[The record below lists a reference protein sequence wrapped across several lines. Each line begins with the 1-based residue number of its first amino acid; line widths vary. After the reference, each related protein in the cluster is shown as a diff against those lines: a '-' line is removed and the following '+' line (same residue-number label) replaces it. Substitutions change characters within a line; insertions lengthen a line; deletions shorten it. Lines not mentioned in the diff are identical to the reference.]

1 MENADTPDSGTA
13 PDLLAAVAQI
23 LGPDGQV
30 VGAGF
35 LVSEGVLVTCAH
47 VIQAAG
53 GGPGATVHVTFP
65 HVEGAHRVEGD
76 VSDELWRAPEDGDV
90 AVIRLNDTPRGTKA
104 LPVGSAVGCRGHH
117 VRSFGFPAQAR
128 PEGHFGFGVV
138 GDLLPASAGQ
148 GALLQLTS
156 ANDLTAGF
164 SGGPV
169 LDEVTG
175 LDIGMLTEI
184 TAPDAYERGQGIAYV
199 IPVQVLREIV
209 PALALREVCPY
220 RGLEPFT
227 AEQAQWFEGRKD
239 AVRQVVAYLAGQ
251 RRLALL
257 LGPSGSGKSSLI
269 QAGVLRALAAGALPG
284 SDRWLSVLAR
294 PGQDL
299 LAGVERSGLPGASA
313 EGIAKAVTRKLAA
326 NPGYQRVLLVIDQ
339 FEELF
344 TQPADGRQQRR
355 LAAADQITAAAESD
369 AALSVLL
376 VMRDD
381 FYPQL
386 AALAPKLL
394 EAAMPGLLNV
404 PGTLSEADLHDI
416 ITLPAQDVGL
426 QFQPGLPEQ
435 IISDV
440 LAITPGAAASRQ
452 APVTVLPLLE
462 LTLSQLWLR
471 RQDGYLTHVAYRRIG
486 AVSGSLTT
494 WCDNALKELS
504 PEQRLIARRILTSL
518 VHPTDPSRNVAAVR
532 AQVPLRELRDLGAAP
547 GGAPDGGQAVD
558 QVMATLT
565 RHRIMTTQ
573 TLRASPSGATAPP
586 GEPVAELVH
595 DALIRDWGVLREWV
609 SQDHRFQDWLDNT
622 RERHARWT
630 ATADSGD
637 LLGGSALA
645 EGLEWSRQRRLPAD
659 IAAFLAASK
668 QRQQAIVRRSRRLN
682 AILASLLVLALGAAG
697 GFLWQWHTADTER
710 KASQSRQLAE
720 ESNTLFDK
728 NPDLASL
735 LAIQAY
741 HTSQTPEA
749 LASLRNAAAVSF
761 PLRRRLVVHT
771 REVYSVAFS
780 PDGRTLATGS
790 IDHTARLRDMATG
803 KTRIILT
810 GHTGPVWSVAFSPDG
825 RTLATASQDRT
836 VRLWDVATGKT
847 RRILT
852 GHHDWV
858 SWVAF
863 SRDGRTLA
871 TASKDHTARL
881 WDVATGK
888 TRIVLKG
895 HHNWVYS
902 VAFSPDGRTLATAS
916 KDHTARLWDVATGK
930 PRTTLT
936 GHTDEV
942 WAVQFSPD
950 GRTLAT
956 GSSDQTVRL
965 WNLAT
970 GKFITLTGHTAQA
983 WAVAFSPDGRTL
995 VTASADETVRL
1006 WDVATGKTR
1015 TTLTGHTG
1023 EVEAVAFSRDGRTL
1037 ATASDDKTVR
1047 LWDLATPASKTRTTL
1062 NGHTGPVG
1070 SLAFDPDGRILATGS
1085 DDKTVRLWD
1094 LVTGKTRTI
1103 IGGQTDE
1110 VWAMRFSPD
1119 GHTLAIGCADGR
1131 IRLWNVTAG
1140 ETRIIL
1146 KGHTDKVTSVSFSP
1160 GGHTL
1165 ATSGYDETV
1174 RLWDVATGRLLR
1186 TIAVSQGAGF
1196 SANSVAFS
1204 PDGHTL
1210 ALGMNDNT
1218 VRLWDVATGKIRT
1231 TLTGHT
1237 DVVTSVAFSPDGHTL
1252 ATGSAD
1258 KTARLWD
1265 VSTGKTRTILAGH
1278 TDVVQSV
1285 AFSPDGHTLATGSAD
1300 KTARL
1305 WDVATGRALTTFTG
1319 HTNWVLAV
1327 EFSPDQGTL
1336 ATGSG
1341 DKTVRL
1347 WDSVLLR
1354 PDTAIRTICQ
1364 HVNRD
1369 LTTDERAAYLP
1380 DQSVSPACHPT

>member
-1 MENADTPDSGTA
+1 MESADTPDSGTV

-23 LGPDGQV
+23 LGPDGEV

-35 LVSEGVLVTCAH
+35 LVSDGVLVTCAH
-47 VIQAAG
+47 VVQAAG
-53 GGPGATVHVTFP
+53 GGPGAKAQVAFP
-65 HVEGAHRVEGD
+65 HVKGAHQVEGE
-76 VSDELWRAPEDGDV
+76 VSDELWRAPEKGDV
-90 AVIRLNDTPRGTKA
+90 AVVRLSDMPVGTKA
-104 LPVGSAVGCRGHH
+104 LPLGSAVGCRGHH

-138 GDLLPASAGQ
+138 GDLLPASVGQ

-156 ANDLTAGF
+156 ANDLTTGF

-184 TAPDAYERGQGIAYV
+184 TVPDTYERGQGIAYV

-209 PALALREVCPY
+209 PGLALREVCPY

-227 AEQAQWFEGRKD
+227 AEQARWFEGRKD
-239 AVRQVVAYLAGQ
+239 AVQQVVAHLAGQ

-269 QAGVLRALAAGALPG
+269 QAGALRALAAGALPG
-284 SDRWLSVLAR
+284 SDRWLPVIAR

-299 LAGVERSGLPGASA
+299 LTDIERSGLPGASTD
-313 EGIAKAVTRKLAA
+313 GIAKAVTRKLAA
-326 NPGYQRVLLVIDQ
+326 HPGYQRVLLVIDQ

-344 TQPADGRQQRR
+344 TQPANGRQQGR
-355 LAAADQITAAAESD
+355 LAAADQITAAAESN

-394 EAAMPGLLNV
+394 EAAMPGLINV
-404 PGTLSEADLHDI
+404 PGTLSQADLHDI

-426 QFQPGLPEQ
+426 HFQPGLPEQ
-435 IISDV
+435 IITDV
-440 LAITPGAAASRQ
+440 LAITPEAAASRQ

-471 RQDGYLTHVAYRRIG
+471 RQDGYLTHLAYRRIG

-494 WCDNALKELS
+494 WCDNALNELT

-518 VHPTDPSRNVAAVR
+518 VHPAEPSRNVAAVR
-532 AQVPLRELRDLGAAP
+532 AQLPLHELRDLAAAP
-547 GGAPDGGQAVD
+547 GGALDGGQAVD
-558 QVMATLT
+558 EVMATLT

-573 TLRASPSGATAPP
+573 TLRASPGGTEAPP

-595 DALIRDWGVLREWV
+595 EALIRDWGVLREWV

-630 ATADSGD
+630 ATADPGD
-637 LLGGSALA
+637 MLSGSALA

-659 IAAFLAASK
+659 IAAFLTASK
-668 QRQQAIVRRSRRLN
+668 QRQQSVIRRSRRLN
-682 AILASLLVLALGAAG
+682 TILASLLVIALGAAG
-697 GFLWQWHTADTER
+697 GALWQRQTAVAER
-710 KASQSRQLAE
+710 QASQSRQLAE

-735 LAIQAY
+735 LAIHAY
-741 HTSQTPEA
+741 RTSPTPEA

-761 PLRRRLVVHT
+761 PLRWRLVVHT

-790 IDHTARLRDMATG
+790 IDRTARLRDMDTG
-803 KTRIILT
+803 KTRMILK
-810 GHTGPVWSVAFSPDG
+810 GHRGPVWSVAFSPDG
-825 RTLATASQDRT
+825 RTLATASEDRT

-847 RRILT
+847 RTILR

-863 SRDGRTLA
+863 SSDGRTLA

-888 TRIVLKG
+888 TRIILKG
-895 HHNWVYS
+895 HHDWVYS

-930 PRTTLT
+930 TRKTLT

-942 WAVQFSPD
+942 WAVKFSPD

-970 GKFITLTGHTAQA
+970 GKFVTLTGHTDSA

-995 VTASADETVRL
+995 ASGSEDETVRL

-1023 EVEAVAFSRDGRTL
+1023 EVEAVAFSPDGHTL

-1062 NGHTGPVG
+1062 NGHTGPVE
-1070 SLAFDPDGRILATGS
+1070 SLAFSPDRHTLATAS

-1094 LVTGKTRTI
+1094 LATGKTRTTLA
-1103 IGGQTDE
+1103 GYADE
-1110 VWAMRFSPD
+1110 VWAIRFSPD
-1119 GHTLAIGCADGR
+1119 GHTLATGSADGR
-1131 IRLWNVTAG
+1131 IRLWDMTTG
-1140 ETRIIL
+1140 KTRIIL
-1146 KGHTDKVTSVSFSP
+1146 KGHRDPVWAVAFSP
-1160 GGHTL
+1160 DGHTL
-1165 ATSGYDETV
+1165 ATSSYDQTV
-1174 RLWDVATGRLLR
+1174 RLWDVATGRLHR
-1186 TIAVSQGAGF
+1186 TIPVSQGAGF
-1196 SANSVAFS
+1196 SARSVAFS

-1218 VRLWDVATGKIRT
+1218 VRLWDVATGKTRT

-1252 ATGSAD
+1252 ATGSFD

-1265 VSTGKTRTILAGH
+1265 VTTGKTRTVLTGH
-1278 TDVVQSV
+1278 TDRVQSV
-1285 AFSPDGHTLATGSAD
+1285 AFSPDGHTLATGSFD

-1305 WDVATGRALTTFTG
+1305 WDVTTGRALTTFTG

-1327 EFSPDQGTL
+1327 AFSPDQGTL
-1336 ATGSG
+1336 ATGSS

-1347 WDSVLLR
+1347 WDSVLLK
-1354 PDTAIRTICQ
+1354 PDTAIHTICQ
-1364 HVNRD
+1364 HVNRN
-1369 LTTDERAAYLP
+1369 LTTDERATYLP
-1380 DQSVSPACHPT
+1380 DQSVGPACHPT